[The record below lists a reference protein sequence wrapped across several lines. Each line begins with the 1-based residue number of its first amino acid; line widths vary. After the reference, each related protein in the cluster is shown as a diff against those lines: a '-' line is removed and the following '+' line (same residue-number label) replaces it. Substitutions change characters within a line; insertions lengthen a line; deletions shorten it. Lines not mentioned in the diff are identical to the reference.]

1 MTTCAKTGQ
10 NQTLLK
16 INKIMCEIR
25 LKTQVSAPQKYPKND
40 KKLGETIPIS
50 GISTGLK
57 NVVLRLEKCEI
68 RLKTGSLC

>member
-1 MTTCAKTGQ
+1 
-10 NQTLLK
+10 
-16 INKIMCEIR
+16 MCEIR